1 MPSGGSKKT
10 AKAAEAKKKE
20 PEKKRTKA
28 DPLFPARPRN
38 FRIGGDIRGRGGSVR
53 DHLP

>member
-38 FRIGGDIRGRGGSVR
+38 FRIGGDIRVR
-53 DHLP
+53 FVCDHLS